1 MKITSELF
9 EISPSQTI
17 AWREVKTMRMLNDK
31 LAVVLSDGRIIEVP
45 HLRPPTIDLA
55 FRSYENYLRDHP
67 DHR

>member
-9 EISPSQTI
+9 EISPSETI
-17 AWREVKTMRMLNDK
+17 AWRDVKTMRMLNDK
-31 LAVVLSDGRIIEVP
+31 LAVVLSDGRTIEVP

-67 DHR
+67 EP